1 MAKIKFGMIVTDGR
15 GKLGGQV
22 FSKNRSGSYIRTKVT
37 PVNPQTTIQQA
48 VRASFGAFSQAWS
61 GLSASTIL
69 AWNEAVSSW
78 SKTDIFGDL
87 RNPTGKNL
95 YVRLNQQLAVSLQAS
110 ISTPPAKLEMVQ
122 GIVSAATV
130 DATANTIDFT
140 GIYAGGDANV
150 MIFATPPLSAGTSY
164 VKNKLR
170 LIYPTLASSFSDLAC
185 YAAYETVF
193 GTSPDASQNI
203 KFGIKYVLPNGQVSP
218 LQIL

>member
-37 PVNPQTTIQQA
+37 PVNPQTTVQQL
-48 VRASFGAFSQAWS
+48 VRASFGALSQAWS
-61 GLSASTIL
+61 GLGANTIKQ
-69 AWNEAVSSW
+69 WNEAVSSW

-95 YVRLNQQLAVSLQAS
+95 YVRLNQQLSVSLQPG
-110 ISTPPAKLEMVQ
+110 ITTPPAKLEMVQ
-122 GIVSAATV
+122 GIVTQAIV
-130 DATANTIDFT
+130 DATANTINFT
-140 GIYAGGDANV
+140 GIYSGGDANIMV
-150 MIFATPPLSAGTSY
+150 FATPPLSAGTSY
-164 VKNKLR
+164 VKNQLR
-170 LIYPTLASSFSDLAC
+170 AIYPTLASSFDDAVC
-185 YAAYETVF
+185 YSQYELKF
-193 GTSPDASQNI
+193 GTSPDATQNI